1 MRRPKL
7 RDAKERTGSE
17 LYPLGEFPQK
27 AIYEISRRLVYNF
40 AIGKADISGE
50 DWGNIFASS
59 INGKHLARPL
69 GLADVVFKKQAW
81 SVKSVKNKN
90 PHSCKKIRI
99 ISGRNSPDYSYGI
112 SEPRKNLEETGKA
125 IINIWNE
132 RINIA
137 LDKYDYMRTVILIRN
152 INKLE
157 FTLFETETNKFIPG
171 EYEWRENKNG
181 NLEGINKVNKEH
193 KFTWQPSGGQFT
205 IIYSY
210 IPASAVRFR
219 MKRPLPLDRSCCSTY
234 CL

>member
-1 MRRPKL
+1 
-7 RDAKERTGSE
+7 
-17 LYPLGEFPQK
+17 
-27 AIYEISRRLVYNF
+27 
-40 AIGKADISGE
+40 
-50 DWGNIFASS
+50 
-59 INGKHLARPL
+59 L

-81 SVKSVKNKN
+81 SVKSVKSAK

-112 SEPRKNLEETGKA
+112 SAPRKNPEETGKA

-132 RINIA
+132 RVNIA
-137 LDKYDYMRTVILIRN
+137 LDKYDYIRTVMLIRN
-152 INKLE
+152 MKTLE
-157 FTLFETETNKFIPG
+157 FTLFETETNKFVPG
-171 EYEWRENKNG
+171 EYEWKINKKN

-219 MKRPLPLDRSCCSTY
+219 IKKPLLLDFEKIIEKIGFQKNWVTIKE
-234 CL
+234 